1 MTKCV
6 YCHQR
11 KGRRSCPALGG
22 LICSQC
28 CGEHRVTRISCTP
41 DCPYLDIGSDYQ
53 QRRLGEQF
61 APVRRDLYRQ
71 LNQVGGD
78 KAAALFN
85 LIEVVTFSYFHDRRD
100 GRRGCC
106 CCSGCSTG
114 SRGCRPRA
122 RSAPRAPCRF
132 LCVSLPRPLHVPA
145 APMPVFAE
153 HLKKEYDTFLK
164 QQPQQIVDT
173 QTAPAV
179 LDRALT
185 LISAFSGNDFQ
196 SRRFLHGL
204 VGYVRTSHPEIAEHL
219 AKQTQSGR
227 IVLPSQFPPSPP
239 EPHVH
244 SPECRHHH

>member
-71 LNQVGGD
+71 LNEVGGD

-100 GRRGCC
+100 GQDAEVIAAIQALRRTL
-106 CCSGCSTG
+106 S
-114 SRGCRPRA
+114 
-122 RSAPRAPCRF
+122 
-132 LCVSLPRPLHVPA
+132 PLHVPA

>member
-71 LNQVGGD
+71 LNEVGGD

-100 GRRGCC
+100 GQDSEVIAAIQALRRTL
-106 CCSGCSTG
+106 S
-114 SRGCRPRA
+114 
-122 RSAPRAPCRF
+122 
-132 LCVSLPRPLHVPA
+132 PLHVPA

-227 IVLPSQFPPSPP
+227 IVLPSHFPPSPP

>member
-100 GRRGCC
+100 GQDAEVIAAIQALRRTL
-106 CCSGCSTG
+106 S
-114 SRGCRPRA
+114 
-122 RSAPRAPCRF
+122 
-132 LCVSLPRPLHVPA
+132 PLHVPA